1 MAPRPKTI
9 PQPNDEQAAEYE
21 SSQLVAPTQPE
32 IYAPYWDTQPQP
44 DNLFSAL
51 VKAQLEF
58 TPIIKDKLN
67 PQFKSKYADLDSIM
81 KSIREP
87 LLRHNLVL
95 FSFFEKAEEQTNLVT
110 RITFAPTGESFQIDY
125 PIVLPANEQQKGSA
139 LTYARRYSICA
150 LLNLSADADDDGNAA
165 VAKVAAEVEPLSYS
179 KKECLEWAEKNAP
192 YCHASADER
201 ALKFDAFAKKGHYD
215 TAGKWKMLCWENRDR
230 YNPDKSTASEVAA

>member
-1 MAPRPKTI
+1 MPVKKAVV
-9 PQPNDEQAAEYE
+9 QPNDEQAAEFFETNE
-21 SSQLVAPTQPE
+21 SSQLVAATQPE
-32 IYAPYWDTQPQP
+32 IYAPYSPQS

-67 PQFKSKYADLDSIM
+67 PHFKSKYADLDSIM

-95 FSFFEKAEEQTNLVT
+95 FSFFEKVEEQTNLVT

-125 PIVLPANEQQKGSA
+125 PIALPANEQQKGSA

-165 VAKVAAEVEPLSYS
+165 VAAQAEVQPLAYS
-179 KKECLEWAEKNAP
+179 KKDCLEWAKTHAP
-192 YCHASADER
+192 YCHSSDDER

-215 TAGKWKMLCWENRDR
+215 TAGKWKILCWENRDR
-230 YNPDKSTASEVAA
+230 YNPDKSAAPEVAT

>member
-1 MAPRPKTI
+1 MAPRVPK
-9 PQPNDEQAAEYE
+9 PNTDEQQD
-21 SSQLVAPTQPE
+21 SSELVVSPQPE
-32 IYAPYWDTQPQP
+32 IYAPYSTQP

-67 PQFKSKYADLDSIM
+67 PHFKSKYADLDSIM

-87 LLRHNLVL
+87 LLRHSLVL
-95 FSFFEKAEEQTNLVT
+95 FSFFEKVEEQMNLVT

-125 PIVLPANEQQKGSA
+125 PIALPANEQQKGSA

-165 VAKVAAEVEPLSYS
+165 SAAQGEVQSLAYS
-179 KKECLEWAEKNAP
+179 KKECLEWAKTHAP
-192 YCHASADER
+192 YCHASDDER

-215 TAGKWKMLCWENRDR
+215 TAGKWKILCWENRDR
-230 YNPDKSTASEVAA
+230 YNPNKSATSEVAQ

>member
-1 MAPRPKTI
+1 MAPRKPATTD
-9 PQPNDEQAAEYE
+9 QTDEQQD
-21 SSQLVAPTQPE
+21 SSELVVSPQPE
-32 IYAPYWDTQPQP
+32 IYSPQS

-67 PQFKSKYADLDSIM
+67 PHFKSKYADLDSIM

-95 FSFFEKAEEQTNLVT
+95 FSFFEKTEEQMYLVT

-125 PIVLPANEQQKGSA
+125 PITLPANEQQKGSA

-165 VAKVAAEVEPLSYS
+165 VAAQAEVQPLAYS
-179 KKECLEWAEKNAP
+179 KKECLDWAKTHAP
-192 YCHASADER
+192 YCHSSDDER

-230 YNPDKSTASEVAA
+230 YNSNKSAASEVTT